1 MNIIAGYI
9 SHVRIDKTLF
19 GVVEY
24 IDVEQQHRLGNQNYK
39 YDPQAIVFDINN
51 DDETADYA
59 VIRGYLRGSSL
70 VCDWTLR
77 CGELHF
83 LSFMRI
89 YAAGTNARG
98 IKILG

>member
-1 MNIIAGYI
+1 MKIIAGYI
-9 SHVRIDKTLF
+9 SHIRIDDTLF
-19 GVVEY
+19 GVAEY
-24 IDVEQQHRLGNQNYK
+24 IDIEQQHREENPDYK

-51 DDETADYA
+51 EDATADYA
-59 VIRGYLRGSSL
+59 VVRGYLRGSSL

-89 YAAGTNARG
+89 YAEGTNARG